1 MNKKIFINILIFIF
15 FLIGVSFYKQYNFNK
30 SYTLSTSQLNKIGL
44 TEEFNIST
52 KKKNY
57 VIGLAI
63 NDRKTSWGFGIDG
76 NYTIEYYINNKLD
89 RKEIINKYTIT
100 KYYQGLWHISSSGPF
115 SSWSHLVLGQL
126 KQRGDYKI
134 KITVHKPES
143 SLKNFKGKLYFFA
156 DISNQK
162 LMLEFSSYYTPEM
175 KAANKRKKLLRNLID
190 SNETNKSLFS
200 LREALD
206 KNSLNIAKNI
216 IETDNNITVNT
227 DMVFK
232 RRPIFYSAFNN
243 NVEITKY
250 LISKGADIHH
260 KDKLNKNAL
269 AYAIENNA
277 TKTAKLLLDSGVDV
291 KEVDFVQNYLSYR
304 IIYKYN
310 SKTTVMSALQYTGGN
325 ALYEMTEL
333 LLKNGMKDNIIIS
346 EGANINIHSYIRFL
360 KKKEQKK
367 MLELFEK
374 YNIKVEPIKQEKL
387 FK

>member
-1 MNKKIFINILIFIF
+1 M
-15 FLIGVSFYKQYNFNK
+15 Q
-30 SYTLSTSQLNKIGL
+30 
-44 TEEFNIST
+44 EFN
-52 KKKNY
+52 
-57 VIGLAI
+57 
-63 NDRKTSWGFGIDG
+63 
-76 NYTIEYYINNKLD
+76 
-89 RKEIINKYTIT
+89 
-100 KYYQGLWHISSSGPF
+100 
-115 SSWSHLVLGQL
+115 
-126 KQRGDYKI
+126 
-134 KITVHKPES
+134 
-143 SLKNFKGKLYFFA
+143 
-156 DISNQK
+156 
-162 LMLEFSSYYTPEM
+162 SYYTPEM

-346 EGANINIHSYIRFL
+346 EGANINIYSYIWFL